1 MRSQPFSQVADGLV
15 MQGFDRSDRDIHG
28 LRYFMVRTFLVVL
41 HDENRFLPVGQAT
54 DASGELPAHIRRP
67 LNAVSVIPGRIELL
81 DTSVRLKSLCFPAV
95 FPVSVD
101 GQVSGDLEK
110 PILEIAARTKH
121 VDFPEHPEKSF
132 LHNVQRV
139 LPVSDNRKGQDENS
153 LLEKPG
159 YGHESLT
166 VSFPDFFDKPGKLFI
181 RPGLM
186 IGPIHERRPYSIPLF
201 RRILRSGCSISCLSP
216 SSTDGVRIRFT
227 PKNFFF
233 RSVRGT
239 GVPPRPES
247 AGKEKKKGGV

>member
-15 MQGFDRSDRDIHG
+15 MEGFDRSDRDIHG
-28 LRYFMVRTFLVVL
+28 LRYFMVRAFLVVL
-41 HDENRFLPVGQAT
+41 HDENRFLPVRQTA
-54 DASGELPAHIRRP
+54 DASGEFASHIGRFM
-67 LNAVSVIPGRIELL
+67 NAVAVIPGRIEFL
-81 DTSVRLKSLCFPAV
+81 DASVRLESLCFPAV

-121 VDFPEHPEKSF
+121 MDFPEHPEKSL

-139 LPVSDNRKGQDENS
+139 LPVPDNRKGQDENS

-181 RPGLM
+181 RHGLVFCHA
-186 IGPIHERRPYSIPLF
+186 HERLPCQIPVVPKIPQIRLLDFMFFTVFYGRRPHKVHPGNPFFSDPFGEQGF
-201 RRILRSGCSISCLSP
+201 RHGR
-216 SSTDGVRIRFT
+216 
-227 PKNFFF
+227 NQ
-233 RSVRGT
+233 
-239 GVPPRPES
+239 
-247 AGKEKKKGGV
+247 AGEGREDK